1 MEGVKQNREREKAE
15 VKSCLD
21 LIHKEVLGS

>member
-1 MEGVKQNREREKAE
+1 MDGVKQNREREKDE

>member
-21 LIHKEVLGS
+21 LIHKEVTGS